1 MADAPVTGHAP
12 GGVGAPRRL
21 VEAGDIAP
29 RFALADA
36 EGRSVDPYGDD
47 RAGRPQA
54 VVFCPDFAAAETR
67 ALLAALQEILPALKE
82 QGAEMLAV
90 TRGTAMINAGLVG
103 QLGLGFPVLADPA
116 GESFRLYG
124 LGDEAGGGGG
134 DAAPATF
141 LIAPNLHLR
150 LALREEPAGHA
161 ARLLESVSQLA
172 AARQSVLMA
181 PHPPVLIVPDVLSP
195 ADCQR
200 LMTVFAMEG
209 NVWVEP
215 GHGDQGMSEDYKM
228 RVHDYGRQD
237 RIDHWVMSRAT
248 QGLLM
253 SRIQSRLFPEIQKAF
268 HYTVTRSELFRI
280 ACYEGERGGKA
291 HGHRDNSQAIGAH
304 RRFAV
309 SINLNCGEFEG
320 GTLRFPEF
328 GDQRYCPDSGA
339 AIAFS
344 CSLLHEA
351 LPVTSGRRF
360 VVLAFLSGDR

>member
-1 MADAPVTGHAP
+1 MSETSATGFQP
-12 GGVGAPRRL
+12 GGARAPRRP

-29 RFALADA
+29 RFVLTDAD
-36 EGRSVDPYGDD
+36 GRSIDPYGDE
-47 RAGRPQA
+47 RAGRPQV
-54 VVFCPDFAAAETR
+54 VVFCPNFAAPETK
-67 ALLAALQEILPALKE
+67 ALLSGLQEILPALKE
-82 QGAEMLAV
+82 KGAELLAV
-90 TRGTAMINAGLVG
+90 TRGTAMINAGLAG
-103 QLGLGFPVLADPA
+103 QLGLGFPLLGDPA

-124 LGDEAGGGGG
+124 LAGEDAAGEDEA
-134 DAAPATF
+134 PASF
-141 LIAPNLHLR
+141 LIGPNLHLR
-150 LALREEPAGHA
+150 LALRGGPAGHPA
-161 ARLLESVSQLA
+161 QILEGVSLLA
-172 AARQSVLMA
+172 AGRQTMLMA
-181 PHPPVLIVPDVLSP
+181 PHPPVLVVPDVLSP

-215 GHGDQGMSEDYKM
+215 GHGDQGLGEDYKM

-237 RIDHWVMSRAT
+237 RIDHWVMNRET
-248 QGLLM
+248 QALLM

-268 HYTVTRSELFRI
+268 HYRVTRSEPFRI

-309 SINLNCGEFEG
+309 SINLNHGEFEG

-328 GDQRYCPDSGA
+328 GDQRYCPDTGA